1 MDHETTLTVTDQR
14 DVQFYEDTLSAVKVT
29 NGDIFVSV
37 RALCSALEI
46 DHRAQYRRIRRQRAL
61 AKGFMVVKMDTI
73 KGERATNVLRID
85 LLPLF
90 LTGISTKSITNDTI
104 RQKLERFQDNAAKI
118 LWEAFQSG
126 ELSTDDTFGELLKQG
141 GEAVEAYKLLQ
152 GMLKLARNQ
161 ILLQGRVQ
169 DNADRISVL
178 EQKLGSPERLIS
190 AENAMHISQA
200 VKTIAL
206 EMGKRSGRNE
216 FQGVYGELYR
226 RFKIPSYRELPAQ
239 QYDAAMNFLR
249 DWYGSVIGGDV
260 PF

>member
-1 MDHETTLTVTDQR
+1 MEQENNLIVVDQR
-14 DVQFYEDTLSAVKVT
+14 DVRFYEDTLSAVKVAS
-29 NGDIFVSV
+29 GDIFVSV
-37 RALCSALEI
+37 RAMCNALEV
-46 DHRAQYRRIRRQRAL
+46 DPRAQYRRCRRQRTL

-73 KGERATNVLRID
+73 KGQRATNVLRID
-85 LLPLF
+85 LVPHF
-90 LTGISTKSITNDTI
+90 LAGISTKNIRDDTI
-104 RQKLERFQDNAAKI
+104 RQKLERFQDNAAKV

-152 GMLKLARNQ
+152 GMLKLAKNQ

-169 DNADRISVL
+169 DNADRITVL
-178 EQKLGSPERLIS
+178 EQQLGNPKRLIS
-190 AENAMHISQA
+190 AEQAMHISQA

-239 QYDAAMNFLR
+239 QYDPAMNFLR
-249 DWYGSVIGGDV
+249 DWYSAVVGGDV